1 MKGERGVEFVS
12 VKKNS
17 SLQHKLWITCEV
29 SRGFVPDCSFI
40 LFSFVV
46 VVQNMETKF
55 SDILLQKLKK
65 NREQNISLNL
75 LAVKGIGQ

>member
-1 MKGERGVEFVS
+1 MEFVS

-46 VVQNMETKF
+46 VVQNMKTKF
-55 SDILLQKLKK
+55 SDILSQKLKK
-65 NREQNISLNL
+65 TTENKTFL
-75 LAVKGIGQ
+75 